1 MPQIFLLAICGAA
14 HGISLSW
21 PFVSFLG
28 IETGQTLPWLNLL
41 SLAGLFYFW
50 TGSVSPIQAFFKAW
64 TFSTT
69 MLLSTWWWLTISL
82 HTYGGLPVP
91 LTALAVLLLAMGLG
105 LIWALLVWLYS
116 KYGNFFHLNSWLQ
129 ATAFAACWLISEII
143 RVYIFTGF
151 PWGTSAYAF
160 INSPLVWFLPFIGI
174 YGLTFLVALSAA
186 LLASSFPYF
195 YWAKPNIKALVLPI
209 RKFLVVGLI
218 LIMPFFLSQV
228 QYTQSTGWLKVNL
241 LQGNIAQDQKFQ
253 ENAGIPFALAWYK
266 EQLISNTADLVMA
279 PETAI
284 PVLPQRLPDDYLM
297 GLKQHFETGAGKGQ
311 LALIGL
317 PVGSHT
323 TGYANSVMAF
333 GESSDL
339 AGRLQIRTDK
349 AVPAYLNH
357 LYRYDKSHLV
367 PFGEFVP
374 AVLLPLTKSLQIP
387 MANFSG
393 AQGLQGTIDIK
404 GQRIAPNICY
414 EDLFGEAMGAWF
426 LDPVK
431 APTILANFSNIAWF
445 GDTIAINQHLA
456 ISKAR
461 AIEFERP
468 MIRSTNTGAT
478 VVINHL
484 GQLTDQL
491 PRLTRGALLANVEGR
506 QGLTPYAYW
515 TARWDLWPLFIFAS
529 LLLLAF
535 GLSKRKK

>member
-1 MPQIFLLAICGAA
+1 MLQLFLLAIAGVA

-21 PFVSFLG
+21 PFGSFLG

-41 SLAGLFYFW
+41 SLATVFYFW
-50 TGSVSPIQAFFKAW
+50 TQTASLAQAFFRAW
-64 TFSTT
+64 IFATT
-69 MLLSTWWWLTISL
+69 MLLATWWWLTISL
-82 HTYGGLPVP
+82 HTYGGLPEI
-91 LTALAVLLLAMGLG
+91 LTVLAILLLAMGLG
-105 LIWALLVWLYS
+105 LIWALVVWLYS
-116 KYGNFFHLNSWLQ
+116 KYGNFFHLNSWFQ

-174 YGLTFLVALSAA
+174 YGLTFLVAFSAA

-195 YWAKPNIKALVLPI
+195 YVAKPNIKALVLPI

-218 LIMPFFLSQV
+218 LIMPFFLSPV
-228 QYTQSTGWLKVNL
+228 QYTQSSGWLKVNL

-266 EQLISNTADLVMA
+266 EQLLQNKADLVMA

-284 PVLPQRLPDDYLM
+284 PVLPQRLPDDYFK
-297 GLKQHFETGAGKGQ
+297 GLKQHFETGAGSGQ

-333 GESSDL
+333 GQGSAL
-339 AGRLQIRTDK
+339 AGQLQIRTDK
-349 AVPAYLNH
+349 AVPAYLND

-374 AVLLPLTKSLQIP
+374 SLLLPLTQSLQIP

-393 AQGLQGTIDIK
+393 AEGLQGTIDIK

-426 LDPVK
+426 LEPLK

-445 GDTIAINQHLA
+445 GDTIAIDQHLA

-461 AIEFERP
+461 AIEFQRP

-478 VVINHL
+478 AVINHL
-484 GQLTDQL
+484 GQITHQM
-491 PRLTRGALLANVEGR
+491 PRLSRGALLANVEGR
-506 QGLTPYAYW
+506 QGITPYAYW

-529 LLLLAF
+529 LLLLA
-535 GLSKRKK
+535 LSFSGRKK